1 MATMWT
7 WLMASLWQVCRGNAA
22 DTRHPSPQ
30 SHLWSPTCVVSGTPS
45 RKPATATPSV
55 TKVFLRMIHSLPT
68 SSTMAVTSVSSRQN
82 YAWGG
87 GAVHH
92 HLGLTMPSH
101 PNMMTPPHTYL
112 CAQPQEDE
120 HEEEEDGPEGRDG
133 EQGEGLRVGNEGQ
146 SRAVVSHLGDI
157 HTQMIGHEAQDGED
171 DEASVDAGGAVGD
184 ADDDAVPV
192 GRRVRTTSR
201 PVGQGDRSWALT
213 GSSCCGTC
221 CRRPW

>member
-7 WLMASLWQVCRGNAA
+7 WLMVSLWQVCHGNAA

-30 SHLWSPTCVVSGTPS
+30 SHLRSPTCVVSGTPS

-82 YAWGG
+82 CAWGG

-101 PNMMTPPHTYL
+101 PNMMTPPHHTPT
-112 CAQPQEDE
+112 CVPSPRRMSMKKKRMDQ
-120 HEEEEDGPEGRDG
+120 RG
-133 EQGEGLRVGNEGQ
+133 EMG
-146 SRAVVSHLGDI
+146 S
-157 HTQMIGHEAQDGED
+157 
-171 DEASVDAGGAVGD
+171 
-184 ADDDAVPV
+184 
-192 GRRVRTTSR
+192 RVRAS
-201 PVGQGDRSWALT
+201 G
-213 GSSCCGTC
+213 
-221 CRRPW
+221 